1 LSSTEIL
8 YPLLP
13 AFDVIISLLG
23 PPGFRYSGTFVAE
36 FYQQLLNHLQTL
48 PRDKVP
54 YVLALSTVSWP
65 SPLDSFSLTVW
76 FLVNFIWLVAN
87 GAYKE
92 IIATGKV
99 FEQYGNDL
107 PWTLYRVGFLSNG
120 EEKGLATAGYVGP
133 EWTAT
138 TSKKDL
144 AKWLVMEAELDK
156 SERKWVGKTPA
167 IYSVAEKKG
176 L

>member
-1 LSSTEIL
+1 MEVL

-13 AFDVIISLLG
+13 TLDAIISLLG
-23 PPGFRYSGTFVAE
+23 PTGFRYKGTYVAE
-36 FYQQLLNHLQTL
+36 FYQQLLSHLRTL
-48 PRDKVP
+48 PNDKMP
-54 YVLALSTVSWP
+54 YLLALSTASWP
-65 SPLDSFSLTVW
+65 SPLDSFSFTVW
-76 FLVNFIWLVAN
+76 FLVAFVWLMAN
-87 GAYKE
+87 GANKE

-107 PWTLYRVGFLSNG
+107 PWTLYRLGYLSNG

-133 EWTAT
+133 EWTVT

-156 SERKWVGKTPA
+156 SERKWVRKTPA
-167 IYSVAEKKG
+167 IYSVAGRKG